1 MTKINNIQNI
11 DELHLQVQALKLA
24 YKQKGEVLKTDVKI
38 YAKQFTLTNVIKKYA
53 TPNALLK
60 LDEHTHITSK
70 LMAMLLPIVL
80 NGTLFKGSG
89 FITKAIMAL
98 TSSKIG
104 KAVDA
109 ELLTGIFNYI
119 KTLFFAKKSKA
130 NKPAFTDYGIPPDS
144 ETY

>member
-1 MTKINNIQNI
+1 MKKINKIENI
-11 DELHLQVQALKLA
+11 DELHQQVQILKLA
-24 YKQKGEVLKTDVKI
+24 YKQKGEVLKTDVKT
-38 YAKQFTLTNVIKKYA
+38 YVKQFSLTSVIKKYA

-70 LMAMLLPIVL
+70 LMAMLFPIIL
-80 NGTLFKGSG
+80 NGTLFKKSG

-98 TSSKIG
+98 TTSKIG
-104 KAVDA
+104 NAVDA

-119 KTLFFAKKSKA
+119 KTLLFAKKSKA
-130 NKPAFTDYGIPPDS
+130 SKPAFTDYGIPPDS